1 MAYVITGPT
10 SGFGLRTA
18 LELAQHD
25 TVVLVGRS
33 QDRLDAVRRTI
44 QSKGGRAE
52 TVVCDVSEPASI
64 RRAVKEIVALGLRI
78 DGLLNNAGIMQGR
91 ATTNSLG
98 WDSTFATDHLG
109 PFALTEALIPD
120 LPDGARVAFIVSA
133 VEDPGR
139 KPATMAG
146 FRGGRFI
153 SVEASARGEWEPGGS
168 RMAGLD
174 AYATAKQCALAATL
188 ELARENPRLRINAV
202 EPGFSPGT
210 GLGRD
215 SHVLLRLMAKYLMQP
230 LAPMIK
236 YWTNPRTAARMITG
250 VMTDQSGATGVYY
263 DEKGAPMRGSDL
275 VHDPLFDAQV
285 VAETRAF
292 LASTG
297 HPV

>member
-18 LELAQHD
+18 LELARHD
-25 TVVLVGRS
+25 TVVLVGRN
-33 QDRLDAVRRTI
+33 QGRLDEVRRTI
-44 QSKGGRAE
+44 EGSGGRAE
-52 TVVCDVSEPASI
+52 TVVGDVSEPASVQA
-64 RRAVKEIVALGLRI
+64 AVEGIVALGLPLE
-78 DGLLNNAGIMQGR
+78 GLLNNAGIMQNR

-98 WDSTFATDHLG
+98 WDLTFATDHLG
-109 PFALTEALIPD
+109 PFQLTEALIPH
-120 LPDGARVAFIVSA
+120 LPDGAHVAFIVSA

-153 SVEASARGEWEPGGS
+153 SVEAAARGEWEPGGS
-168 RMAGLD
+168 KMPGLD

-188 ELARENPRLRINAV
+188 DLARESPRLRISAI

-215 SHVLLRLMAKYLMQP
+215 SNVALQLIAKYLMQP
-230 LAPMIK
+230 LTPLIPYATSPK
-236 YWTNPRTAARMITG
+236 RAGRMIAG
-250 VMTDQSGATGVYY
+250 VMTDRSGATGVYY
-263 DEKGAPMRGSDL
+263 NEKGAPMRGSDL
-275 VHDPLFDAQV
+275 VHDPAFQARV

-292 LASTG
+292 LARV
-297 HPV
+297 PD